1 MTVVLAELYLALRAA
16 GVPEAKA
23 SAASDPA
30 LYHAG
35 KGIGMDEALAR
46 RLADHAAQIAALK
59 RDLEAVKE
67 MLERLLRR
75 P

>member
-1 MTVVLAELYLALRAA
+1 MNDDL
-16 GVPEAKA
+16 P
-23 SAASDPA
+23 
-30 LYHAG
+30 
-35 KGIGMDEALAR
+35 R
-46 RLADHAAQIAALK
+46 RLADHAAQIAALR